1 MLLTIANLTTEPL
14 EIGYPFNRTLGAA
27 GEADDELQLGVGI
40 NDLTEGDLHGN
51 PAYKR
56 LNLLRQEGKVTLT
69 LAALA
74 TDTSILEAAN
84 TLD

>member
-1 MLLTIANLTTEPL
+1 MLLTIANLTAAPL
-14 EIGYPFNRTLGAA
+14 TIDYPFNRTLAAA
-27 GEADDELQLGVGI
+27 GDPGDSLQLGVGI
-40 NDLTEGDLHGN
+40 DDFVEGEDKGN

>member
-1 MLLTIANLTTEPL
+1 MLLTITNLTAEPL
-14 EIGYPFNRTLGAA
+14 EIDYPFNRTLAAA
-27 GEADDELQLGVGI
+27 GDPGDDLQLGVGI
-40 NDLTEGDLHGN
+40 DDLVFGELQGN

-56 LNLLRQEGKVTLT
+56 LNLLRQQGKVTLA